1 MSVSYAYS
9 SVSTVPAHPLLN
21 DFDLNLLELS
31 PYPCDSCHLD
41 CDNKWENFQQ
51 AESSQLSEARYSA
64 HVQDCRSGD
73 KNAQTHLPGAEHDD
87 KSTDTIDG
95 AKKRG
100 DDEVLSRHNGS
111 GCHLKTGDSQNLSRA
126 LEQEPESSEDHP
138 LASTRRWHPKSEI
151 QSFRTSLK
159 DSQESLACSTSESKR
174 ESESTSGEDHKRQDT
189 NKQRRA
195 VLDNLPGTVWN
206 RICPHLSLDSILRLR
221 MCNRALRRMLS
232 TDSVQPLAKEELEPS
247 SNLPSNNSTP
257 LPKAPQPAPT
267 GGITAG
273 PQRPYYTG
281 YRHYLTSAFPP
292 TPPFYHF
299 EPNRLMHAI
308 DRVVG
313 QSATPSSPLS
323 LRRGGHAME
332 LQIPLSEET
341 LSDSTVP
348 LSPDEEI
355 YTDMWIAAVAPSGD
369 GDNSPEPCPAE
380 TAPPDFEDLRYEMG
394 PVMKVPMIRAKL

>member
-138 LASTRRWHPKSEI
+138 LASTRRWHPKSEVRPPVSGIVIWQLTDRFSHFAPVSKTPKSHSHVPRRNQRGNQRVLPEKTTSARI
-151 QSFRTSLK
+151 QTS
-159 DSQESLACSTSESKR
+159 
-174 ESESTSGEDHKRQDT
+174 SGE
-189 NKQRRA
+189 
-195 VLDNLPGTVWN
+195 
-206 RICPHLSLDSILRLR
+206 
-221 MCNRALRRMLS
+221 
-232 TDSVQPLAKEELEPS
+232 PS
-247 SNLPSNNSTP
+247 
-257 LPKAPQPAPT
+257 
-267 GGITAG
+267 
-273 PQRPYYTG
+273 
-281 YRHYLTSAFPP
+281 
-292 TPPFYHF
+292 
-299 EPNRLMHAI
+299 
-308 DRVVG
+308 
-313 QSATPSSPLS
+313 
-323 LRRGGHAME
+323 
-332 LQIPLSEET
+332 
-341 LSDSTVP
+341 
-348 LSPDEEI
+348 
-355 YTDMWIAAVAPSGD
+355 
-369 GDNSPEPCPAE
+369 
-380 TAPPDFEDLRYEMG
+380 
-394 PVMKVPMIRAKL
+394 